1 MSVILDALK
10 KAEKDKLATTQK
22 IEMGES
28 SSPYT
33 LETST
38 QKSKPLVILAVLI
51 LVAGGSFLGVRHRAA
66 VSQFKSLTSL
76 FSKLPK
82 QTQAPTQ
89 PVPTPQPETPPA
101 PVEDASALRKEA
113 FTLFDDARWDDSR
126 KKWERLT
133 EINPQ
138 DAEAFNNLGVTL
150 KKMGDMDGAELA
162 YQKALKANPDYPEA
176 LNNIAVILLG
186 RSESGLAG
194 QFLSKAIELDP
205 NYAAPYLYLGMVAE
219 EKGDIPKAIESF
231 ENFLLHSTQVSEEIR
246 SKIEMKMALL
256 KAPR

>member
-10 KAEKDKLATTQK
+10 KAEKDKLSTTQK
-22 IEMGES
+22 IEMGEN

-33 LETST
+33 IEKLP
-38 QKSKPLVILAVLI
+38 QKSKPLVILAVLVI
-51 LVAGGSFLGVRHRAA
+51 IGGGAFLG
-66 VSQFKSLTSL
+66 FKHASVFKFQSLTNL
-76 FSKLPK
+76 YSKLPK
-82 QTQAPTQ
+82 QTQGPTQ
-89 PVPTPQPETPPA
+89 PLPTPQPETPPA
-101 PVEDASALRKEA
+101 SVEDASALRKEA
-113 FTLFDDARWDDSR
+113 FTLFNDARWDDSR

-138 DAEAFNNLGVTL
+138 DAEAFNNLGVTF
-150 KKMGDMDGAELA
+150 KKMGDVDAAELA
-162 YQKALKANPDYPEA
+162 YQKALRANPDYPEA
-176 LNNIAVILLG
+176 LNNIAVVLLG
-186 RSESGLAG
+186 RGESGLAG

-246 SKIEMKMALL
+246 IKIEMKMALL